1 MARAKFIKPAIQDQP
16 TRLGPT
22 SVVGNLSITGIE
34 NVSQSI
40 AAAGGGGTTPTLQ
53 QVTDQ
58 GSSTTTPITASIISA
73 SGHIIG
79 DIIDTSFETFVNF
92 EAATSFT
99 FITPFELTI
108 SFTGSS
114 TSSMEV
120 VGLFTASANTETF
133 SSQQTPPI
141 ELSAFD
147 KLKISPSS
155 SGLFIFSGSKGVSAL
170 PSP

>member
-16 TRLGPT
+16 ASFGRTTVNG
-22 SVVGNLSITGIE
+22 VLSITGIE

-40 AAAGGGGTTPTLQ
+40 AAAGGGTPTLQ

-58 GSSTTTPITASIISA
+58 GSSTTTPITSSIISA

-92 EAATSFT
+92 EAAASFT
-99 FITPFELTI
+99 FVTPFELTI
-108 SFTGSS
+108 NFTGSS

-133 SSQQTPPI
+133 STQQTPPI
-141 ELSAFD
+141 ELNVFD

-155 SGLFIFSGSKGVSAL
+155 SGLFIFSGSKGVSAF